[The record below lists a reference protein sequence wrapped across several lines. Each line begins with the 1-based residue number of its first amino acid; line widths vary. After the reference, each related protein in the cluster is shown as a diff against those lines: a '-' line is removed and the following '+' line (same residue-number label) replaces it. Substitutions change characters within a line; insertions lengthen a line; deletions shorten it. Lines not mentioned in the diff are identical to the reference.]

1 MGSVV
6 KTHLSSKLK
15 ISPDKVFH
23 LTVMP
28 CFDKKL
34 EASRA
39 DFKNEATN
47 SHDVDMVITPVEIE
61 QVLFNVIYIA
71 FERLNPKRPH
81 SRCSPNQA

>member
-1 MGSVV
+1 MGSLV

-15 ISPDKVFH
+15 ISPEKVFH

-39 DFKNEATN
+39 DFK
-47 SHDVDMVITPVEIE
+47 DVDNGCKDVDLVITSLEIE
-61 QVLFNVIYIA
+61 QAIQILQS
-71 FERLNPKRPH
+71 LP
-81 SRCSPNQA
+81 